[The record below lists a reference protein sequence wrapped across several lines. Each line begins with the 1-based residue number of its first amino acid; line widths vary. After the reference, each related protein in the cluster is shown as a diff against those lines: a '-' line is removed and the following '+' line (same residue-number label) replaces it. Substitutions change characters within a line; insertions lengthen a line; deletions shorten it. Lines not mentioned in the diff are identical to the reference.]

1 MKYRNIKTG
10 QIIDVPS
17 EVSGKNWKK
26 IGGKAPAKEPVV
38 DAPAVEEEIKPAK
51 KITRKSKK

>member
-17 EVSGKNWKK
+17 SISGKNWEKVS
-26 IGGKAPAKEPVV
+26 GKAPAKEPVV

-51 KITRKSKK
+51 KSRKTTR

>member
-1 MKYRNIKTG
+1 MKFRNITTG

-17 EVSGKNWKK
+17 EISGKNWEK

-51 KITRKSKK
+51 KTTRKSKK

>member
-17 EVSGKNWKK
+17 AISGKNWEK
-26 IGGKAPAKEPVV
+26 IGGKAPVKEPAV
-38 DAPAVEEEIKPAK
+38 DTPAVEEEIKPAK
-51 KITRKSKK
+51 KSKRAKK